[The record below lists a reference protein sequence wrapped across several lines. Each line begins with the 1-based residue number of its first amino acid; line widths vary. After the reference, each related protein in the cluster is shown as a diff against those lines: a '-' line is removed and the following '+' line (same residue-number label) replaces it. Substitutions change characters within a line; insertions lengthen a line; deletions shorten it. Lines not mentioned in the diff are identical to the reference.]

1 MAKET
6 QPVRVTD
13 GHSSIWAI
21 PAGAWEESTWS
32 TRSEASMN
40 DVDADEHPQMMGPV
54 RIDPKGGPSTGP
66 GPGRH
71 LVTAHPRSGVHDG
84 QGPAPAGQLAGDRDV
99 RDHGSLLAFGELQPP
114 LVQATIAGVTPGPS
128 SRRREL
134 PPGAHRGPR
143 GAVGLVVVP
152 SSLDQQPAGVG
163 VAGLGDRALGTGLT
177 RGGLGRYQ
185 AHIGPDTGAGQSVP
199 VADLDGQPER
209 GQRGDP
215 AQTAQTVYHRGELAV
230 GGHRDDRLV

>member
-71 LVTAHPRSGVHDG
+71 LVTAHP
-84 QGPAPAGQLAGDRDV
+84 V
-99 RDHGSLLAFGELQPP
+99 R
-114 LVQATIAGVTPGPS
+114 GPS
-128 SRRREL
+128 RPRTSTSRPARGRSRRSRPRLSSCAVSYTHLTL
-134 PPGAHRGPR
+134 PTKRI
-143 GAVGLVVVP
+143 V
-152 SSLDQQPAGVG
+152 
-163 VAGLGDRALGTGLT
+163 
-177 RGGLGRYQ
+177 
-185 AHIGPDTGAGQSVP
+185 
-199 VADLDGQPER
+199 
-209 GQRGDP
+209 
-215 AQTAQTVYHRGELAV
+215 
-230 GGHRDDRLV
+230 